1 MSSAPAPRQAAELQR
16 KADRDTVVAAATA
29 TEAKV
34 RAAALEVL
42 GAVLEQDQRLQQPGQ
57 AALPKWSPPSG
68 ESGVQLEAEGAVAV
82 KLDPVRMPNPE
93 LKSCINCPEP

>member
-1 MSSAPAPRQAAELQR
+1 M
-16 KADRDTVVAAATA
+16 AAATA

-42 GAVLEQDQRLQQPGQ
+42 GAVLQQNQQPGQ
-57 AALPKWSPPSG
+57 AAVPKWSPPSG

-82 KLDPVRMPNPE
+82 KLDPVRMPNPK